1 MTTRAFTARDA
12 FHFPETVNPT
22 RLMGVVGLGLLAVF
36 LAQAPLPLSVV
47 TLSSAG
53 LVLAAFVQ
61 PTVGLVVLA
70 AAIPF
75 GDFLSLPI
83 RSANAIDLLVAL
95 VIAGWLAQ
103 GIARREVVIR
113 RPPLLWPLAALLGIG
128 ALSLLQAC
136 SWSEGVPELLKWF
149 EFAAVYLVAT
159 QALVRRQHVWWVVGA
174 LLAAGLVEVA
184 LGAYQFLGQV
194 GPEAFILAGR
204 FMRAYGTFRQPNPY
218 AGYLGYLV
226 PVAVSLTLAGGLLWW
241 RSRKPVGLVVAV
253 TCGGTSLALVIGIGL
268 SWSRGSWLALAA
280 ALLAVIAMRNRR
292 AAIAALVA
300 GIALVLILLVA
311 GTAWLPGALSERVSG
326 LGSYLAGPDPNRT
339 EITDENFA
347 VLERLAHW
355 QVGWRMFEDHPW
367 TGVGIG
373 NYGTEYEGY
382 APAHWYEAL
391 GHAHNIF
398 INFMAETGI
407 LGFAA
412 FVLLWFGAMRMA
424 WQSAGC
430 LRGFPAALA
439 IGVFGTLIYLTVHG
453 MFDNLFVQHMQLQLA
468 LLLGGV
474 AALDVTKA
482 ES

>member
-1 MTTRAFTARDA
+1 M
-12 FHFPETVNPT
+12 
-22 RLMGVVGLGLLAVF
+22 VGFGMLALLLAR
-36 LAQAPLPLSVV
+36 APLPLSVV
-47 TLSSAG
+47 ALSSAG
-53 LVLAAFVQ
+53 IVLATLVQ
-61 PTVGLVVLA
+61 PSVGLVVLA

-75 GDFLSLPI
+75 GDFLSLPM
-83 RSANAIDLLVAL
+83 RSANALDLLVAL

-103 GIARREVVIR
+103 GVARRELVFR
-113 RPPLLWPLAALLGIG
+113 YAPLLWPLAILCGIG
-128 ALSLLQAC
+128 AASLLQAR
-136 SWSEGVPELLKWF
+136 SWSEGVPELLKWA

-159 QALVRRQHVWWVVGA
+159 QVLGRRHVWWVVGA

-184 LGAYQFLGQV
+184 LGAYQFLRQA

-218 AGYLGYLV
+218 AGYLGYLA
-226 PVAVSLTLAGGLLWW
+226 PVAVSLTLAGLGLWW
-241 RSRKPVGLVVAV
+241 RGRKPVGLLVAV
-253 TCGGTSLALVIGIGL
+253 ICGGTSLALVIGIGL
-268 SWSRGSWLALAA
+268 SWSRGSWLALTA
-280 ALLAVIAMRNRR
+280 ALLAVTAMRNRR
-292 AAIAALVA
+292 AAIVALVA
-300 GIALVLILLVA
+300 GSALVTLLLVA
-311 GTAWLPGALSERVSG
+311 GVAWLPGALSERVSS
-326 LGSYLAGPDPNRT
+326 LGSYVTGPNPDQT

-373 NYGTEYEGY
+373 NYGTEYARY

-391 GHAHNIF
+391 GHAHNVF
-398 INFMAETGI
+398 INFMAETGV
-407 LGFAA
+407 LGVSA
-412 FVLLWFGAMRMA
+412 FILLWFGALRMT
-424 WQSAGC
+424 WRSAGR

-439 IGVFGTLIYLTVHG
+439 IGVFGTLIYLTGHS

>member
-1 MTTRAFTARDA
+1 M
-12 FHFPETVNPT
+12 
-22 RLMGVVGLGLLAVF
+22 GLGLLAAF
-36 LAQAPLPLSVV
+36 LARAPLPLSVV
-47 TLSSAG
+47 ALSGAG
-53 LVLAAFVQ
+53 LVLATLAQ
-61 PTVGLVVLA
+61 PAVGLVVLA

-75 GDFLSLPI
+75 GDFLALPI

-95 VIAGWLAQ
+95 VIASWLAQ

-128 ALSLLQAC
+128 ALSLLQAR
-136 SWSEGVPELLKWF
+136 SWSEGVPELVKWV

-159 QALVRRQHVWWVVGA
+159 QALARRRHVWWVVGA
-174 LLAAGLVEVA
+174 LFAAGLVEVA
-184 LGAYQFLGQV
+184 LGVYQFLRQV

-226 PVAVSLTLAGGLLWW
+226 PVAVSLALAGGLLWW
-241 RSRKPVGLVVAV
+241 RSRKPIGLMVAV
-253 TCGGTSLALVIGIGL
+253 ICGGASLLLVIGIGL

-292 AAIAALVA
+292 VAIAALAA
-300 GIALVLILLVA
+300 GIALVVVLLVA
-311 GTAWLPGALSERVSG
+311 GAAWLPGALAERVSG
-326 LGSYLAGPDPNRT
+326 LGSYVTGPNPDRT

-373 NYGTEYEGY
+373 NYGTMYERY

-407 LGFAA
+407 LGFSA
-412 FVLLWFGAMRMA
+412 FILLWFGALRMA
-424 WQSAGC
+424 WRAAGQ
-430 LRGFPAALA
+430 LRGFSAALA
-439 IGVFGTLIYLTVHG
+439 IGVFGTLIYLTVHS

-474 AALDVTKA
+474 AALEMTKA

>member
-1 MTTRAFTARDA
+1 MTIRAPTIRET
-12 FHFPETVNPT
+12 FPHSEIINRT
-22 RLMGVVGLGLLAVF
+22 RLMGAVGLVLLALL
-36 LAQAPLPLSVV
+36 LARAPLPFSVV
-47 TLSSAG
+47 ALSGAG
-53 LVLAAFVQ
+53 LVLATLVQ
-61 PTVGLVVLA
+61 PVVGLVALA

-75 GDFLSLPI
+75 GDILSLPI
-83 RSANAIDLLVAL
+83 RSVNALDLLVAL

-103 GIARREVVIR
+103 GIARREVLFR

-128 ALSLLQAC
+128 ALSLLQAR
-136 SWSEGVPELLKWF
+136 SWSEGLPELLKWA

-159 QALVRRQHVWWVVGA
+159 QVIGRRQVWWVVGA

-184 LGAYQFLGQV
+184 LGAYQFLRQV

-226 PVAVSLTLAGGLLWW
+226 PVAVSLALAGVGLWW
-241 RSRKPVGLVVAV
+241 RSRKPLGLLVAV
-253 TCGGTSLALVIGIGL
+253 TCGASSLALVIGIGL
-268 SWSRGSWLALAA
+268 SWSRGSWMALAA
-280 ALLAVIAMRNRR
+280 ALLAVMAMRERR
-292 AAIAALVA
+292 ATIAVLIAGLVF
-300 GIALVLILLVA
+300 VVILLVA
-311 GTAWLPGALSERVSG
+311 GTAWLPSALSERVTG
-326 LGSYLAGPDPNRT
+326 LGSYVAGPNPNRT

-355 QVGWRMFEDHPW
+355 QVGWRMFEDRPW

-373 NYGTEYEGY
+373 NYGTEYGQY
-382 APAHWYEAL
+382 APAHWYEPL

-398 INFMAETGI
+398 INFIAEMGI
-407 LGFAA
+407 LGLTAFLLFWLGALRFA
-412 FVLLWFGAMRMA
+412 WR
-424 WQSAGC
+424 SAGH
-430 LRGFPAALA
+430 LQGFPAALA
-439 IGVFGTLIYLTVHG
+439 IGVFGTLIYLTVHS

-474 AALDVTKA
+474 AALDMTKA